1 MGSSGTPS
9 GATASLAARLRA
21 EFSSRLARDS
31 LVVLGASA
39 LGRAVALGKEVLVAA
54 LFGLGGQL
62 DAFVLALLAPS
73 FLVNLLGASY
83 SAALV
88 PALGAAAAGPGGEDA
103 ARRLLG
109 RALLALSAFICL
121 ACLVLAALPEQVLQA
136 LAPGAGPEQLAL
148 VKSMQL
154 ALLPLLAAGSLGQ
167 VLSASLNQRGR
178 FAAPALTSTL
188 GALATIGVIA
198 LLHGRLGIQAL
209 VAGAGAGALLELA
222 LLGWLA
228 RRAWGPLFQQGSPDP
243 LSSGVLPLLRA
254 VRPLLRDWGLIAL
267 GTGLLGLT
275 PFIDNAIA
283 SSLGEGA
290 ISALSYAWKLPS
302 GIAGL
307 LGLTLSTVL
316 LPYFTAVVHRCAPDA
331 LAGGQPDA
339 LAAAC
344 RRITRRLLLVSVPLA
359 VVGVAASPLLVSLLF
374 QRGRFDAAAAGQ
386 VSLIQAC
393 YFVQLPF
400 YLLAIAGARMLQAAS
415 RLRLLLFLQAG
426 LLLVNALTS
435 LLLSRLFGPAGIAL
449 SSAVMYALSAA
460 VSLRASLG
468 ASKGAC
474 AGKAAQT
481 GAATASGEAG
491 VRTGASA
498 LRPLRIALVI
508 SSLGLGGAER
518 SLCLLAGGLARR
530 GHEVHVLR
538 FDSPDAAPFFP
549 LDAAVRL
556 HGLDLHGPARSA
568 WEGLRANARRVAL
581 LRRSFRR
588 LKPDVALGF
597 MDTTNVLCLLAGL
610 GLGLPVIATEHS
622 DPDRHD
628 IGRAWNFLR
637 RLSYPLAA
645 RVTTQTQA
653 VRAKLPGRVSVIPNP
668 VAAPAAEARA
678 QAQPG
683 TQTDAHDRQLLALGR
698 LAPEKGFDLLL
709 AAFATALA
717 TRAASSPRWRLTILG
732 EGPQR
737 TRLEAQRRSLGLE
750 GRVDL
755 PGAVR
760 DPGPWLRRADLFV
773 LPSRFEGFSNALCE
787 ALAHGLPAVAFDC
800 PSGPA
805 EILRPGVDGLLAPEA
820 DVPALAA
827 ALARLMDD
835 EALRLGMAARA
846 PEVLERYGFEK
857 VLDLWEAVLLDV
869 TAKKRSPA

>member
-31 LVVLGASA
+31 LAVLGVSA
-39 LGRAVALGKEVLVAA
+39 LGRAVAMGKEVLVAA
-54 LFGLGGQL
+54 LFGVGGQL

-73 FLVNLLGASY
+73 FLVNLLGASF

-88 PALGAAAAGPGGEDA
+88 PALGAATAGPGGEDA

-109 RALLALSAFICL
+109 RALLVLAGFICL
-121 ACLVLAALPEQVLQA
+121 ACLVLAVLPAQLLQL
-136 LAPGAGPEQLAL
+136 LAPGAGAEQLAL

-154 ALLPLLAAGSLGQ
+154 ALLPLLAAGSLAQ
-167 VLSASLNQRGR
+167 VLAASLNHRGR
-178 FAAPALTSTL
+178 FASPAFTSTL

-198 LLHGRLGIQAL
+198 LLHGRLGIHAL
-209 VAGAGAGALLELA
+209 VAGAGAGAVLELS

-228 RRAWGPLFQQGSPDP
+228 RRAWGPLFQARSRGP
-243 LSSGVLPLLRA
+243 LFRNL
-254 VRPLLRDWGLIAL
+254 RPLLRDVRPLVRNWGLIAL

-316 LPYFTAVVHRCAPDA
+316 LPYFTAVVHRCAPSTS
-331 LAGGQPDA
+331 AGGQPDA

-344 RRITRRLLLVSVPLA
+344 RRITKRLLLVSVPLA
-359 VVGVAASPLLVSLLF
+359 AVGVAASPLLVSLLF

-415 RLRLLLFLQAG
+415 RLRLLLILQAG
-426 LLLVNALTS
+426 LLVVNALTS
-435 LLLSRLFGPAGIAL
+435 LLLSRVFGPAGIAL

-468 ASKGAC
+468 VSGQRPAQARKEPGGP
-474 AGKAAQT
+474 AGPDVDET
-481 GAATASGEAG
+481 
-491 VRTGASA
+491 A
-498 LRPLRIALVI
+498 LRPLRVALVI

-530 GHEVHVLR
+530 GHEVHVLS
-538 FDSPDAAPFFP
+538 FDTPDAAPFFP

-556 HGLDLHGPARSA
+556 HGLDLNGTAGSA
-568 WEGLRANARRVAL
+568 WGGLRANARRVAR
-581 LRRSFRR
+581 LRGSFRA

-610 GLGLPVIATEHS
+610 GLGLPAIATEHT

-645 RVTTQTQA
+645 RVTTQTEA
-653 VRAKLPGRVSVIPNP
+653 VRARLPGRVSVIPNP
-668 VAAPAAEARA
+668 VAAPAPDT
-678 QAQPG
+678 QADTQAG
-683 TQTDAHDRQLLALGR
+683 TQDRQLLALGR

-709 AAFATALA
+709 AAFASLA
-717 TRAASSPRWRLTILG
+717 TSRPRWRLTILG
-732 EGPQR
+732 EGPER

-750 GRVDL
+750 DRVDL

-760 DPGPWLRRADLFV
+760 DPGPWLRRADIFV
-773 LPSRFEGFSNALCE
+773 LSSRFEGFSNALCE

-805 EILRPGVDGLLAPEA
+805 EIVRPGVDGLLVPEA

-846 PEVLERYGFEK
+846 PEVLERFGLEK
-857 VLDLWEAVLLDV
+857 VLDLWEALFLDV

>member
-31 LVVLGASA
+31 LAVLGVSA
-39 LGRAVALGKEVLVAA
+39 LGRAVAMGKEVLVAA
-54 LFGLGGQL
+54 LFGVGGQL

-109 RALLALSAFICL
+109 RALLVLGGFICL
-121 ACLVLAALPEQVLQA
+121 ACLVLAALPAQLLQL
-136 LAPGAGPEQLAL
+136 LAPGAGAEQLAL

-154 ALLPLLAAGSLGQ
+154 ALLPLLAAGSLAQ
-167 VLSASLNQRGR
+167 VLAASLNHRGR
-178 FAAPALTSTL
+178 FASPAFTSTL

-198 LLHGRLGIQAL
+198 LLHGRLGIHAL
-209 VAGAGAGALLELA
+209 VAGAGAGAVLELS
-222 LLGWLA
+222 LLGWLS
-228 RRAWGPLFQQGSPDP
+228 RRAWGPLFQDWSPGP
-243 LSSGVLPLLRA
+243 LFRSL
-254 VRPLLRDWGLIAL
+254 RPLLRDVRPLVRNWGLIAL

-316 LPYFTAVVHRCAPDA
+316 LPYFTAVVHRSASASQPGAQPGTQSDA
-331 LAGGQPDA
+331 LS
-339 LAAAC
+339 AAC
-344 RRITRRLLLVSVPLA
+344 RRITKRLLLVSVPLA
-359 VVGVAASPLLVSLLF
+359 AVGVAASPLLVSLLF

-415 RLRLLLFLQAG
+415 RLRLLLILQAG
-426 LLLVNALTS
+426 LLVVNALTS
-435 LLLSRLFGPAGIAL
+435 LLLSRVLGPAGIAL

-468 ASKGAC
+468 V
-474 AGKAAQT
+474 
-481 GAATASGEAG
+481 SGQRPPQARQEPG
-491 VRTGASA
+491 GPGGPDLGASA
-498 LRPLRIALVI
+498 PRPLRVALVI

-530 GHEVHVLR
+530 GHEVHVLS
-538 FDSPDAAPFFP
+538 FDTPDAAPFFP

-556 HGLDLHGPARSA
+556 HGLDLNGTAGSA
-568 WEGLRANARRVAL
+568 WGGLRANARRVAR
-581 LRRSFRR
+581 LRRSFRE

-610 GLGLPVIATEHS
+610 GLGLPVIATEHT

-628 IGRAWNFLR
+628 IGRAWKLLR

-645 RVTTQTQA
+645 RVTTQTEA
-653 VRAKLPGRVSVIPNP
+653 VRARLPGRVSVIPNP
-668 VAAPAAEARA
+668 VATPAADAGPEPNAR
-678 QAQPG
+678 
-683 TQTDAHDRQLLALGR
+683 DRQLLALGR

-717 TRAASSPRWRLTILG
+717 TRATSRTRWRLTILG
-732 EGPQR
+732 EGPER

-750 GRVDL
+750 DRAEL

-805 EILRPGVDGLLAPEA
+805 EIVRPGVDGLLVPEA
-820 DVPALAA
+820 DVPALAR

-846 PEVLERYGFEK
+846 PEVLERFGLEK
-857 VLDLWEAVLLDV
+857 VLDLWEALFLDL